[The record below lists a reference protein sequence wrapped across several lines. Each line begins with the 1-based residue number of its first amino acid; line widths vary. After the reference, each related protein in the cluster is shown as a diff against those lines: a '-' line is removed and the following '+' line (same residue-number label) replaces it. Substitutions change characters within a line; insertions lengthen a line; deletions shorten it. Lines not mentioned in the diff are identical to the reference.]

1 MADQRLLSVA
11 RARSRRVTFQFS
23 MRRSGLGLMLA
34 GGVGVAFAGEPPA
47 PGNDLAAFMRHAADV
62 ACAPEALTG
71 DHLARRLG
79 GRLIEDRVFDFQ
91 GTPGRSVQRTALA
104 AGDEVAVVRLFP
116 GGRLRRLTIEYH
128 QATKSSGTRPAMTLL
143 LDHQCRIQEARR
155 IEYDA
160 AGMAMSLAVLTPD
173 LTTVQAHEPLNPPVP
188 EGRDPGGVAVA
199 LVDTGINYML
209 SAFTDR
215 LARDPYG
222 RPLGY
227 DFWDMDDRP
236 FDVDPSR
243 SPFFPL
249 RHGTAVGSIVAREA
263 PDVRLVPYRFPR
275 PAMARMADL
284 VADADRKGV
293 IIVALPMGS
302 DDRVDWRAFE
312 EAAGARPHM
321 LFVVSAGNNGRD
333 IDAAPVYPAAL
344 GLNNILTVTSSDA
357 FGRLASGSNWGRRRV
372 DVMVPG
378 EGIAVIDHRGAD
390 GKASGSSFAVPRVAA
405 LAARLLARHPEWRAP
420 ELKRV
425 ILGRARASRHHPELP
440 VRYGWIPDPTDDTE

>member
-1 MADQRLLSVA
+1 MEDQRLLFVA
-11 RARSRRVTFQFS
+11 RARSKHVTFHWLTLRF
-23 MRRSGLGLMLA
+23 GLGLMLA
-34 GGVGVAFAGEPPA
+34 GGAGMAFAGEPPT
-47 PGNDLAAFMRHAADV
+47 PGSDLAAFMRHAADI
-62 ACAPEALTG
+62 ACTPEALTG

-91 GTPGRSVQRTALA
+91 GVPGRSVHRVALA
-104 AGDEVAVVRLFP
+104 AGGEVAVVRLFP

-128 QATKSSGTRPAMTLL
+128 QATESSGTRPAMALL
-143 LDHQCRIQEARR
+143 LDHQCRVQEVRR
-155 IEYDA
+155 IEYDG
-160 AGMAMSLAVLTPD
+160 AGMASGLVVLAPD
-173 LTTVQAHEPLNPPVP
+173 LTTTQARESLNPPVP
-188 EGRDPGGVAVA
+188 VGRDPGGAAVA
-199 LVDTGINYML
+199 LVDTGINYTL
-209 SAFTDR
+209 PAFAGR
-215 LARDPYG
+215 LARDPQG
-222 RPLGY
+222 HSLGY

-249 RHGTAVGSIVAREA
+249 HHGTAVGSIVTREA
-263 PDVRLVPYRFPR
+263 PNVRLVPYRFPR

-293 IIVALPMGS
+293 IIVLLPMGS
-302 DDRVDWRAFE
+302 DDRADWRAFE
-312 EAAGARPHM
+312 ETARTRPHM
-321 LFVVSAGNNGRD
+321 LFLVSAGNNGRD

-344 GLNNILTVTSSDA
+344 GLDNILTVTSSDA
-357 FGRLASGSNWGRRRV
+357 FGRLAPGSNWGRRRV

-378 EGIAVIDHRGAD
+378 EGIAVVDHRGAE

-420 ELKRV
+420 ELKRA

-440 VRYGWIPDPTDDTE
+440 VRYGWIPDPTDDAQ